1 MEGYIALHKSLLSWR
16 WIDDPCAVC
25 LWVQLL
31 LRANYED
38 KNWHDTVIK
47 RGQLV
52 TTLGDLAKQTGLSM
66 RQIRTRLD
74 WLESAE
80 CINRQT
86 TNKYTIITICK
97 YDSYQ
102 CPEKANGKQTTN
114 KRQTNDKQNG
124 KQNDKQNVSANDYE
138 RGSYGDAKSESDK
151 QNDKQKI
158 GETTR
163 LYNKERINNNSC
175 FSYNVCACEEEG
187 KKEGELLKTSLWS
200 NDELYKELAEDDG
213 WQTWRETFCM
223 NLKLT
228 PDGFQKILR
237 EFNELVKLRMETH
250 DSIQNYARH
259 FTNYIYLNSKANDNN
274 KSTTGYIS
282 RDDQRKAEADARR
295 AAVAQRIA
303 ERIAERQSKNKA
315 AEPAV

>member
-1 MEGYIALHKSLLSWR
+1 MMEGYIALHKSLLSWR

-86 TNKYTIITICK
+86 TNKFTIITICK

-102 CPEKANGKQTTN
+102 CPKNENDKQTTN
-114 KRQTNDKQNG
+114 KRQTNDKQND
-124 KQNDKQNVSANDYE
+124 KQSDKQNVSATDYE

-163 LYNKERINNNSC
+163 LYNKERINNITTTTSNNAREEEISQKWQ
-175 FSYNVCACEEEG
+175 ACEVVTE
-187 KKEGELLKTSLWS
+187 KDIPPLT
-200 NDELYKELAEDDG
+200 DG
-213 WQTWRETFCM
+213 WVEEI
-223 NLKLT
+223 KL
-228 PDGFQKILR
+228 
-237 EFNELVKLRMETH
+237 M
-250 DSIQNYARH
+250 
-259 FTNYIYLNSKANDNN
+259 
-274 KSTTGYIS
+274 IS
-282 RDDQRKAEADARR
+282 RQLKRIVTDAEISEHYQDFIAQEKSPYLQVVYSDWRNHFKRYIRKRLKETEVKNEKVTKGFENNIR
-295 AAVAQRIA
+295 ASSSTLEIG
-303 ERIAERQSKNKA
+303 KNFK
-315 AEPAV
+315 PTFDF